1 MKVNAEKGFSLI
13 ELMVTVSIIAV
24 LAALALPAYQDYS
37 VRARVSEAIVS
48 LGAQKN
54 AVMEN
59 FVADAELT
67 DHVCADITPMR
78 GATTNVASLSCTGQ
92 GVLVVTTTSVAG
104 SVTLTLSPE
113 LNADRL
119 IEWKCALSEG
129 KPAYVPADCR
139 T

>member
-1 MKVNAEKGFSLI
+1 MEVNAEKGFTLV

-37 VRARVSEAIVS
+37 VRARVSEALVS
-48 LGAQKN
+48 LDAQKN
-54 AVMEN
+54 AVIEN

-67 DHVCADITPMR
+67 DHACADVMSTSR
-78 GATTNVASLSCTGQ
+78 ATTNVSSLSCTGQ

-119 IEWKCALSEG
+119 IEWRCALSEG

>member
-1 MKVNAEKGFSLI
+1 MNANKGFTLV
-13 ELMVTVSIIAV
+13 ELMVTVSIVAI

-59 FVADAELT
+59 FIADAELA
-67 DHVCADITPMR
+67 DHACADITPIERM
-78 GATTNVASLSCTGQ
+78 TPYVASLSCKDKGILF
-92 GVLVVTTTSVAG
+92 VKTTPIAG

-119 IEWKCALSEG
+119 IEWKCTLADGNS
-129 KPAYVPADCR
+129 AYVPADCR
-139 T
+139 S

>member
-1 MKVNAEKGFSLI
+1 MEVNAEKGFTLV

-37 VRARVSEAIVS
+37 VRARVSEALVS
-48 LGAQKN
+48 LDAQKN
-54 AVMEN
+54 AVIEN

-67 DHVCADITPMR
+67 DHACADVMSTSR
-78 GATTNVASLSCTGQ
+78 ATTNVASLSCTGQ